1 MIFNSVTENGFAV
14 KGENDMPLEV
24 VLVDNDRVHYFQ
36 GTTASLINAIHSDGV
51 DIRSYFPW
59 SSPILLFLFAQLLT
73 RAALGFLDNFEWAD
87 GYSTRF
93 GVTYVDYET
102 QKRYPKASA
111 KWLIKV
117 REAYIFSA
125 GKSRPDANFAP
136 KWFKEHDT
144 PSDKDIKPKGTV
156 PVREDAPKLIDKTNS
171 SDFSTTSTVK
181 GSPRASPTPK
191 AIRSRGI
198 KARVS
203 RYLTALVALV
213 K

>member
-1 MIFNSVTENGFAV
+1 
-14 KGENDMPLEV
+14 MPLEV

-125 GKSRPDANFAP
+125 GKSRPDANFAA
-136 KWFKEHDT
+136 
-144 PSDKDIKPKGTV
+144 SGS
-156 PVREDAPKLIDKTNS
+156 R
-171 SDFSTTSTVK
+171 STIPRATRTS
-181 GSPRASPTPK
+181 SPRGLCLCAKMLPSSSTRR
-191 AIRSRGI
+191 IRATSAPRRLS
-198 KARVS
+198 KARHAPPPRPRPSARGES
-203 RYLTALVALV
+203 RHAFRDT
-213 K
+213 